1 MLGDWADDAAFQDTG
16 GSVSNQQA
24 AAGQMPAA
32 GSFIAP
38 AQNQVTTM
46 PWMNIIS
53 GALNQGNAASN
64 TFTQGV
70 ASFQRPQDSTMP
82 YVLAGMGLLGV
93 GILAYAIMRK

>member
-1 MLGDWADDAAFQDTG
+1 MRLGDWADDVAFQDTG

-24 AAGQMPAA
+24 AAGQMPAT

-38 AQNQVTTM
+38 AKNQVTTM
-46 PWMNIIS
+46 PWMNLIT
-53 GALNQGNAASN
+53 GALNQGNAAGN

-70 ASFQRPQDSTMP
+70 ASFQRPPSVTP

-93 GILAYAIMRK
+93 GILAYALTRK